1 MRDNETRASSIDTDV
16 TNFRWNRFEDPSVS
30 HAEGSPVQESKG
42 THTRQEKK
50 PYTKPTYRY
59 EQVFETMALAC
70 GKISATQFQCRF
82 HRNAS

>member
-1 MRDNETRASSIDTDV
+1 MRDDETRVSSIDAHVADAG
-16 TNFRWNRFEDPSVS
+16 WNHFDDRSTS
-30 HAEGSPVQESKG
+30 HVDGNPAQELAAIRK
-42 THTRQEKK
+42 EKK

-82 HRNAS
+82 HRHNS